1 MYHHVPVVSQDIYTL
16 ASHVSHFAVCC
27 PLCRHVHV
35 LIVSLGLVIVLFR
48 YAHHLCLEMHCSQL
62 GRRRPTRSYPLTWS
76 LIDDVYEFRCLAPGM
91 SQTAT
96 MFAVAGALEQKL
108 EEFVST
114 EPVDWKFYVQVF
126 TWSVCLF
133 ESYLL

>member
-1 MYHHVPVVSQDIYTL
+1 MPNILPIDLVPGWPTYSIVSHHVIIDRLRVFVVAWPSK
-16 ASHVSHFAVCC
+16 
-27 PLCRHVHV
+27 
-35 LIVSLGLVIVLFR
+35 
-48 YAHHLCLEMHCSQL
+48 
-62 GRRRPTRSYPLTWS
+62 
-76 LIDDVYEFRCLAPGM
+76 

-96 MFAVAGALEQKL
+96 MFAAAGTLEQKL
-108 EEFVST
+108 TDFVST